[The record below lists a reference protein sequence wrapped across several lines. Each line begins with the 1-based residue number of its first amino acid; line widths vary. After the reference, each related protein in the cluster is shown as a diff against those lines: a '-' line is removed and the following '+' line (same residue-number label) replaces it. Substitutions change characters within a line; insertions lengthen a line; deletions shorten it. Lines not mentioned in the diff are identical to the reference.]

1 MIIYFC
7 WSLAKEF
14 GLTSKLP
21 TGLGLT
27 ILPCSLN
34 QVVLVLK
41 EIRLKYTYVVG
52 LELKTKDIKSV
63 NEFTYQSRFLQAL
76 ERLACW
82 NLQVAFHLV
91 QVELLLGWGIIP
103 RNNIILQQG
112 PFNKHSLFLYTI
124 SWIHQGLSLPL
135 FKLVFIFK
143 ASRNFRALMTPWSL
157 PPETINID

>member
-1 MIIYFC
+1 M
-7 WSLAKEF
+7 AKEL

-76 ERLACW
+76 ERLLACW

-91 QVELLLGWGIIP
+91 QVELLPG
-103 RNNIILQQG
+103 
-112 PFNKHSLFLYTI
+112 
-124 SWIHQGLSLPL
+124 
-135 FKLVFIFK
+135 
-143 ASRNFRALMTPWSL
+143 
-157 PPETINID
+157 